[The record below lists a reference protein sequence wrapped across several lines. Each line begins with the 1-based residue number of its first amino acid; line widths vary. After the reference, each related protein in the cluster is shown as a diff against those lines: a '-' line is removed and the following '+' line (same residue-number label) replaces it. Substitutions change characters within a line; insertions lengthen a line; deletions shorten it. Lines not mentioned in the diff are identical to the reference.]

1 MANIKPWIK
10 AFRLR
15 TLPLS
20 FSSILTASAMA
31 MFTNNFNG
39 AILFFTLCT
48 TLFLQILSNLANDY
62 GDAKSGVD
70 NENRIGPER
79 AIQSG
84 EISLSAMK
92 KALYLFAILS
102 FVFGTI
108 LLFIAFP
115 LQYIV
120 YILSFLALGLLAI
133 WAAIQYTAGKNAYG
147 YKGLGDVFVFL
158 FFGLVGVCGTYFLYA
173 QQLPNLVL
181 FPAII
186 IGLLSVAVL
195 NLNNMRDRVNDAQFG
210 KNTIAVRL
218 GFKASKM
225 YHIILVYGA
234 LVLTLVFN
242 HLYFDGPQLFLI
254 PIVFWLIHLFIILKV
269 KNEKDFDPE
278 LKKVAISAFIF
289 SLLLLVDI
297 LKN

>member
-20 FSSILTASAMA
+20 FSSILSASAMA

-120 YILSFLALGLLAI
+120 YILGFLALGLLAI

-181 FPAII
+181 FTAII

-254 PIVFWLIHLFIILKV
+254 PIVFWLIHLFTIIKV

>member
-1 MANIKPWIK
+1 
-10 AFRLR
+10 
-15 TLPLS
+15 
-20 FSSILTASAMA
+20 
-31 MFTNNFNG
+31 
-39 AILFFTLCT
+39 
-48 TLFLQILSNLANDY
+48 LQILSNLANDY

-120 YILSFLALGLLAI
+120 YILGFLALGLLAI

-181 FPAII
+181 FTAII

-254 PIVFWLIHLFIILKV
+254 PIVFWLIHLFTIIKV